1 MRICSFLPSATE
13 IVYAL
18 GLGDALYGVSHECD
32 YPSEARRKP
41 RIVRSRFETADRSSA
56 EIHRLVADSVS
67 RGEPI
72 YEVDL
77 EVMTQARPDLVIT
90 QELCDV
96 CAVSAEDVRHAV
108 ASLDPV
114 PRVVSLDPA
123 SLGDV
128 LRDIETVGEI
138 VGRVERARELTGDLQ
153 RRIDTV
159 RSMVSDAGASEA
171 GSRPR
176 VACIEWLDPLIVA
189 GHWIPEM
196 VAFAGGTD
204 GLAEPGAPSRTID
217 MDELAGYAP
226 EVLILMPCG
235 MDVSRGVEE
244 FSRLRNLEDWRDLP
258 AVRNGRVYAV
268 DAGGLFSRSGPRLV
282 DGLEVMARVVH
293 PDAFPGPPAEEAA
306 RRVGALSAG

>member
-18 GLGDALYGVSHECD
+18 GMGDALYGVSHECD
-32 YPSEARRKP
+32 YPSGARRKP
-41 RIVRSRFETADRSSA
+41 RVVRSRFDASDRTSE
-56 EIHRLVADSVS
+56 EIHTLVADSIS
-67 RGEPI
+67 RGERI

-77 EVMTQARPDLVIT
+77 EVITQARPDLVIT
-90 QELCDV
+90 QELGDV

-108 ASLDPV
+108 ASLDSMPK
-114 PRVVSLDPA
+114 VVSLDPA

-138 VGRVERARELTGDLQ
+138 VGRVKRARELTGGLR

-159 RSMVSDAGASEA
+159 CSMLSDASVSEA

-196 VAFAGGTD
+196 VALAGGTD
-204 GLAEPGAPSRTID
+204 SLAEPGAPSRTID

-244 FSRLRNLEDWRDLP
+244 FSSLRNLEDWRSLP
-258 AVRNGRVYAV
+258 AVRTGRAYAV
-268 DAGGLFSRSGPRLV
+268 DASGLFSRSGPRLV
-282 DGLEVMARVVH
+282 DGLEVMARIVH
-293 PDAFPGPPAEEAA
+293 PDAFPNLPAEEAA

>member
-32 YPSEARRKP
+32 YPSEARWKP
-41 RIVRSRFETADRSSA
+41 RVVRSRFDTADRTSA
-56 EIHRLVADSVS
+56 EIHRLVGDAVS
-67 RGEPI
+67 RGERI
-72 YEVDL
+72 YEVDS

-114 PRVVSLDPA
+114 PRVVSLDPG

-128 LRDIETVGEI
+128 LRDIETVGET
-138 VGRVERARELTGDLQ
+138 VDRVERARELTGGLQ
-153 RRIDTV
+153 RRIDSV
-159 RSMVSDAGASEA
+159 RSLASEA

-176 VACIEWLDPLIVA
+176 VACIEWLDPVIVA
-189 GHWIPEM
+189 GHWVPEM

-204 GLAEPGAPSRTID
+204 GLAEPGVPSRTID
-217 MDELAGYAP
+217 MDGLASYAP

-235 MDVSRGVEE
+235 MGVSRAVEE
-244 FSRLRNLEDWRDLP
+244 FTRLRNLEQWRDLP
-258 AVRNGRVYAV
+258 AARNGRVYAV
-268 DAGGLFSRSGPRLV
+268 DASGLFSRSGPRLV
-282 DGLEVMARVVH
+282 DGLEVMARVFH
-293 PDAFPGPPAEEAA
+293 PDAFPGPPPEEAA
-306 RRVGALSAG
+306 RRVSAFSAC

>member
-32 YPSEARRKP
+32 YPAEARRKP
-41 RIVRSRFETADRSSA
+41 KVVRSRFDTADHTSE
-56 EIHRLVADSVS
+56 EIHRLVADTVS
-67 RGEPI
+67 RGESI
-72 YEVDL
+72 YEVDS
-77 EVMTQARPDLVIT
+77 EVMAQARPDLVIT

-114 PRVVSLDPA
+114 PRVVSLDPG
-123 SLGDV
+123 SLADV
-128 LRDIETVGEI
+128 LRDIETVGET
-138 VGRVERARELTGDLQ
+138 VDRVERARELTGGLQ
-153 RRIDTV
+153 RRIDSV
-159 RSMVSDAGASEA
+159 RSLTSAA

-244 FSRLRNLEDWRDLP
+244 FSRLRNLEQWRDLA
-258 AVRNGRVYAV
+258 AVRNGRVHAV
-268 DAGGLFSRSGPRLV
+268 DASGLFSRSGPRLV
-282 DGLEVMARVVH
+282 DGLEVMARVLH
-293 PDAFPGPPAEEAA
+293 PDAFPVPPPEESA
-306 RRVGALSAG
+306 RRVSALSAC